1 MAEEEYFW
9 RTDDPLIFR
18 IGGEEIS
25 LDKKGRDYAEQFG
38 NLTAWLGTY
47 GLSGIF
53 SAYEAGIIGEDGSD
67 SDVEMLVS
75 SLSHIVQSSVG
86 PDAMIE
92 LGSVLIG
99 RDKDFVE
106 EHFDPGWFVDAL
118 VSLIDNKPGIKG
130 AFVRLWQRFFLAAG
144 DSAATEEDQA
154 SD

>member
-1 MAEEEYFW
+1 MSEEEYFW

-18 IGGEEIS
+18 IGGEEIN
-25 LDKKGRDYAEQFG
+25 LDKKGRAYAEQFG

-47 GLSGIF
+47 GLSGLF
-53 SAYEAGIIGEDGSD
+53 SAYDSGVLAADSV

-75 SLSHIVQSSVG
+75 ALSHVVQFGAG

-92 LGSVLIG
+92 LGSVLLG
-99 RDKDFVE
+99 KDKEFVE
-106 EHFDPGWFVDAL
+106 ENFDPGWFVDAL

-130 AFVRLWQRFFLAAG
+130 AFVRLWQRFFLATGDAAG
-144 DSAATEEDQA
+144 VEEDQA